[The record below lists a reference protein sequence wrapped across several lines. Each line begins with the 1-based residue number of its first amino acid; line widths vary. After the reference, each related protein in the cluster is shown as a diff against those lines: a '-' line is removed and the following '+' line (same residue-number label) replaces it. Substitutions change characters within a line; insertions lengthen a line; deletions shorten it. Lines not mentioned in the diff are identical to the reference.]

1 MKLHI
6 GFNIKR
12 LRVLCGMTQEQ
23 LAKCLCIS
31 SQAVSKWE
39 RGLTYPD
46 VMLLWPI
53 ADLFG
58 VTLDELFG
66 RDKRA

>member
-1 MKLHI
+1 MENMGRIIQKL
-6 GFNIKR
+6 R
-12 LRVLCGMTQEQ
+12 LDRGVSQAELG
-23 LAKCLCIS
+23 KFVGVS